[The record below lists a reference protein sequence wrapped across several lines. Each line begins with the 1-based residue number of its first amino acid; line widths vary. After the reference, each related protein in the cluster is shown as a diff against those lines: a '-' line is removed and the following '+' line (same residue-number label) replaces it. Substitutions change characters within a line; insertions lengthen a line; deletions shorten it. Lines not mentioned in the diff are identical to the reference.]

1 MSHAP
6 SVTAPKQRGIALFEV
21 LISLVVIS
29 IGLLGLAALQVSSMQ
44 NTQTTRFYEAASYG
58 LKQLQER
65 LSSNSASAAA
75 KEYDFNNLK
84 SADQS
89 KKPKDGCSDTDK
101 TAKCIAR
108 RDLDAW
114 YEQLTKEIPSPR
126 VSITTT
132 DQASG
137 VKITAL
143 VVWDASL
150 AGKSGEDYPE
160 CNQTTRQKVDSYQCN
175 QIVLWLAK

>member
-89 KKPKDGCSDTDK
+89 KKPDAGCDAKDT
-101 TAKCIAR
+101 TECIAR
-108 RDLDAW
+108 RDLAAW

-143 VVWDASL
+143 VVWDAAL
-150 AGKSGEDYPE
+150 AGKSDEDYPE